1 MNRKINN
8 RFRTFALMAAAV
20 SISVAASGCSVF
32 KSNGGGAME
41 KEVVL
46 PNDRE
51 TLHQAKT
58 QKVYTSAE
66 LAKGII
72 KGDWT
77 IEEVMGRKAV
87 GEKIPYLRFEPSE
100 KRMYGNDGCNV
111 INASYTCNPADSTM
125 RFSQVISTMMACG
138 LEGITDREISIAL
151 DETRRYS
158 WALDGHDYRLTLL
171 NEAGQPIMNLIHCN
185 FEYLTGAW
193 HIVAIEGDPIDVQG
207 MNILIDVDEGK
218 LHGNTGCNIMNGKV
232 ETDLDTP
239 NSISFSAI
247 ATTRMMCPDIE
258 SETRL
263 VVALEE
269 ATSAR
274 ALSADTVELLGS
286 NKQPVIKMVRID
298 PKLMENN

>member
-1 MNRKINN
+1 
-8 RFRTFALMAAAV
+8 MATAV
-20 SISVAASGCSVF
+20 SMAVAASGCSLF
-32 KSNGGGAME
+32 KSDGGGSME

-51 TLHQAKT
+51 TLHKSKA

-66 LAKGII
+66 LAKGMI

-77 IEEVMGRKAV
+77 IEEVLGQKAV
-87 GEKIPYLRFEPSE
+87 GEKTPYLRFESTE

-125 RFSQVISTMMACG
+125 RFSQIISTMMACG
-138 LEGITDREISIAL
+138 TEGITDTQIHQAL
-151 DETRRYS
+151 DATRRYS

-171 NEAGQPIMNLIHCN
+171 DEAGQPVMNLVHCN

-207 MNILIDVDEGK
+207 MNIVIDVDEGK

-274 ALSADTVELLGS
+274 AISADTVELLGS
-286 NKQPVIKMVRID
+286 NKQPVVKMVRID
-298 PKLMENN
+298 PKLMEN